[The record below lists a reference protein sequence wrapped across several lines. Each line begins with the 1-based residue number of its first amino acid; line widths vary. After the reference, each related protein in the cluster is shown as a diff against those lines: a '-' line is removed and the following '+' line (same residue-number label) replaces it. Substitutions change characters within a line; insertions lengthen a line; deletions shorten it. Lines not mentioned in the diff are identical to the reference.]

1 MARKVQKTLSLPLP
15 VVERL
20 ENESD
25 DSGIA
30 QSDIVKDE
38 LEARYGVEAEA

>member
-1 MARKVQKTLSLPLP
+1 MTRKVPKTLSLPLP

-20 ENESD
+20 ESESN

-30 QSDIVKDE
+30 QSDIVADE
-38 LEARYGVEAEA
+38 LKARYGEEAEA